1 MRDLLLRHYPNI
13 ERIQAEQM
21 ERWVYD
27 SRSTI
32 MRHNTMNKFGVVPY
46 DFGFEG
52 MLPNLV
58 DDFISPIS
66 QVKFN
71 ANGMV
76 VGTLYGFDQFMNP
89 VVENTVEVNG
99 TKQKLVRLLQ
109 KLSKRVL
116 STMRFSHLS
125 LVTSASA

>member
-1 MRDLLLRHYPNI
+1 MRDLLLRHYPNT
-13 ERIQAEQM
+13 ERIQVEQM

-32 MRHNTMNKFGVVPY
+32 MRYNTMNKFGVVPY

-66 QVKFN
+66 Q
-71 ANGMV
+71 G
-76 VGTLYGFDQFMNP
+76 
-89 VVENTVEVNG
+89 
-99 TKQKLVRLLQ
+99 
-109 KLSKRVL
+109 
-116 STMRFSHLS
+116 
-125 LVTSASA
+125 